1 MANVR
6 LTPEVEVPFEF
17 FERSSSPTSIIRED
31 GLVLM
36 VNAAA
41 LEIVRR
47 SGMHDYKAGCRLDAI
62 EPRAFFGERFALLQR
77 LVAEGSDAVVNDV
90 IGGEQV
96 STHIRLLPE
105 QSGTASPG
113 ATASLSAGGR
123 VFLLM
128 HHPGEAP
135 VWPENAPRS
144 RAPVYY
150 EPEHQ
155 DLGPLALL
163 SARELEVLAL
173 VGEGFTAAQ
182 IASRL
187 FRSVETINTHRT
199 ALLRKLNCQNAVQ
212 LAALAHRAGLHH
224 QTAGQPAD

>member
-1 MANVR
+1 MTSVR
-6 LTPEVEVPFEF
+6 LTPEVEVPIEF
-17 FERSSSPTSIIRED
+17 FERSSSPTTIIRED
-31 GLVLM
+31 GLVVM
-36 VNAAA
+36 ANAAV
-41 LEIVRR
+41 LEMVRR
-47 SGMHDYKAGCRLDAI
+47 SSMHEFKAGSRLGEI
-62 EPRAFFGERFALLQR
+62 EPREFFAERLAMLKR
-77 LVAEGSDAVVNDV
+77 LAAAGRDGVINDV

-96 STHIRLLPE
+96 TTHVRLLPE
-105 QSGTASPG
+105 QAGVLG
-113 ATASLSAGGR
+113 VGGR

-135 VWPENAPRS
+135 AWPRGAAREQGPLRF
-144 RAPVYY
+144 

-182 IASRL
+182 MAQRL
-187 FRSVETINTHRT
+187 FRSVETVNTHRT

-224 QTAGQPAD
+224 EPAGQAAD